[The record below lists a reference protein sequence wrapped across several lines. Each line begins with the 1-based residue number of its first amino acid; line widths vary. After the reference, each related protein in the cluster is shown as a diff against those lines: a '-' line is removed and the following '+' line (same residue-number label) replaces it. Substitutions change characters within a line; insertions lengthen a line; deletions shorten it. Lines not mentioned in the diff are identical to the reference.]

1 MKQINVC
8 YKHSDLLRQARERCI
23 LSRDGAAPIN
33 TAEPAAVQDK
43 EIKKKTF
50 TFDKKAEEITF
61 SLDTLTDPGSEA
73 LLGSLGG
80 PGHGVDTA
88 AATAMA
94 HPAGSVTSI
103 VYTDEGGRE
112 QKMVGKIVVAC
123 SDDKGQSNII
133 IQEVDEEEEGDKIVK
148 LNFSDIDGYMA
159 QMQDGGGVV
168 SRQVDTMEDME
179 QRLEMEMEGR
189 EARIEAELDLEAVR
203 ARQQTTAAK
212 VEAQVVEVTAAVSA
226 AGHLEAAAPA
236 VTSVPVQTYIQVAA
250 AEPLHT
256 SGMFPTYSAPSQG
269 LPGAQ
274 DTITFYDS
282 PSKPVLYPNKP
293 IKLNVPKPIAL
304 TKVVTD
310 SQILKIQYR
319 DYNARVLA
327 AALPGLVSS
336 TQLADTVL
344 VCGDGR
350 VVTSSLLLAP
360 ALPWLT
366 SVLDSVLRIDEY
378 KTVLLPAEVTVQS
391 VLLLTSLLSAAA
403 PPDLSPEEAV
413 SLRDL
418 CCSLH
423 CSPGLLQLLEEAG
436 AAQQPGPWP
445 REQLQPAPA
454 PATSPLK
461 RKLSSS
467 PNKKKAKQAR
477 VAGAGQQQ
485 VGVATPVKL
494 ERAELNPDYLDTAG
508 LVRLSSADEM
518 AMHYCLYCEA
528 KFKKYNQAITHYDK
542 AHSLEAALAC
552 DMCDDTFRDMYTCVK
567 HKHVAHGQFDVNFQC
582 YLCKEV
588 LYSRFRLGTHIKE
601 SHKAQYE
608 ECMCRACGMKFAAK
622 YYLTKHQEES
632 HSDAANTCGICGK
645 TFSGRRYLTMHIK
658 ANHESQGDKVKESE
672 KGASRTNESMS
683 PEKGPKVDRI
693 KEKWTK

>member
-212 VEAQVVEVTAAVSA
+212 VEAQVVEVTAA
-226 AGHLEAAAPA
+226 GHLEAAAPA

-256 SGMFPTYSAPSQG
+256 SGMFRTYSAPSQV

-423 CSPGLLQLLEEAG
+423 CSPGLLQLLEQVG

-672 KGASRTNESMS
+672 KRASGTNESMS
-683 PEKGPKVDRI
+683 PEKGPKVVRI